1 MIKNSIIAAILI
13 LIASLCFFNTTEN
26 YMEISGTNAKHAYL
40 PQTYKNE
47 MSIRNFKPHGS
58 TQNEEVRQLETF
70 NYNPK
75 NVRNNIREVDQQFK
89 SLEKYQ
95 QKNNR
100 TRMSKNTPNN
110 LPKHNLSETYIPQR
124 PDYELSRGVG
134 ISAVTPSGYRN
145 GARPSTGVDLI
156 RGGLFEGYSF
166 PQFGSPDKPA
176 GNIRTRGN
184 TQNPDPRGQ
193 EQTSGRT
200 QTDKHH
206 SGNTDITTTSSNFVQ
221 DPRKERYVPNTRRRG
236 SENFVPKANR
246 RGQNTELQGLQQFKQ
261 DNRLMVGGP
270 PKQQFRQDN
279 QLMIGAPPKQQFR
292 LKHPKGKLL
301 I

>member
-200 QTDKHH
+200 ETDRLH
-206 SGNTDITTTSSNFVQ
+206 SGNTQISNS
-221 DPRKERYVPNTRRRG
+221 ENYVPRTRRKG
-236 SENFVPKANR
+236 NENFVPKANR
-246 RGQNTELQGLQQFKQ
+246 RGQNSQLQGLQQFKQ
-261 DNRLMVGGP
+261 DNRLMVGSP
-270 PKQQFRQDN
+270 PKQQFKQDN
-279 QLMIGAPPKQQFR
+279 RLMVGGQPKQQFK

>member
-193 EQTSGRT
+193 EETTGRT
-200 QTDKHH
+200 ETDRLHT
-206 SGNTDITTTSSNFVQ
+206 GNTQISTSES
-221 DPRKERYVPNTRRRG
+221 YVPNTRRRC

>member
-75 NVRNNIREVDQQFK
+75 NVRNNIQEVDQQFK

-95 QKNNR
+95 QKN
-100 TRMSKNTPNN
+100 TGSRMSKNTPQN

-166 PQFGSPDKPA
+166 PQFGSPKNPA
-176 GNIRTRGN
+176 GNIRTRGD
-184 TQNPDPRGQ
+184 TKNPDPRGQ
-193 EQTSGRT
+193 EKTTGRT
-200 QTDKHH
+200 ETDKYH
-206 SGNTDITTTSSNFVQ
+206 SGNTEISTSENF
-221 DPRKERYVPNTRRRG
+221 VPNTRRRG

-246 RGQNTELQGLQQFKQ
+246 RGQNTQLQGLQQYKQDNRLLVGGPQKQQFKQ
-261 DNRLMVGGP
+261 DNRLLVGGN
-270 PKQQFRQDN
+270 KQQFK
-279 QLMIGAPPKQQFR
+279 GV
-292 LKHPKGKLL
+292 KHPKGKLL

>member
-200 QTDKHH
+200 ETDRLH
-206 SGNTDITTTSSNFVQ
+206 SGNTQISNS
-221 DPRKERYVPNTRRRG
+221 ENYVPRTRRKG
-236 SENFVPKANR
+236 NENFVPKANR
-246 RGQNTELQGLQQFKQ
+246 RGQNSQLQGLQQFKQ

-270 PKQQFRQDN
+270 PKQQFKQDSK
-279 QLMIGAPPKQQFR
+279 LLIGGQPKQQFR

>member
-1 MIKNSIIAAILI
+1 
-13 LIASLCFFNTTEN
+13 
-26 YMEISGTNAKHAYL
+26 MEISGTNAKHAYL

-75 NVRNNIREVDQQFK
+75 HVRNNIQEVEQQFK

-95 QKNNR
+95 QKNNGS
-100 TRMSKNTPNN
+100 RMSKNTPNN

-166 PQFGSPDKPA
+166 PQFGSPTKPA

-193 EQTSGRT
+193 EKATGRT
-200 QTDKHH
+200 NTDRLH
-206 SGNTDITTTSSNFVQ
+206 SGNTNISGSSEN
-221 DPRKERYVPNTRRRG
+221 YVPATRRRG
-236 SENFVPKANR
+236 NENYVPKANR
-246 RGQNTELQGLQQFKQ
+246 RGQNTQLQGLQQFKQ

-270 PKQQFRQDN
+270 PKQQFKQDN
-279 QLMIGAPPKQQFR
+279 RLMVGNNKQQFR

>member
-1 MIKNSIIAAILI
+1 
-13 LIASLCFFNTTEN
+13 
-26 YMEISGTNAKHAYL
+26 MEISGTNAKHAYL

-200 QTDKHH
+200 ETDRLH
-206 SGNTDITTTSSNFVQ
+206 SGNTQISNS
-221 DPRKERYVPNTRRRG
+221 ENYVPRTRRKG
-236 SENFVPKANR
+236 NENFVPKANR
-246 RGQNTELQGLQQFKQ
+246 RGQNTQLQGLQQFKQ

-270 PKQQFRQDN
+270 PKQQFKQDN
-279 QLMIGAPPKQQFR
+279 RLMVGGPPKQQFK

>member
-100 TRMSKNTPNN
+100 TRMSKNTPKN

-166 PQFGSPDKPA
+166 PQFGSPNKPA

-200 QTDKHH
+200 ETDRLH
-206 SGNTDITTTSSNFVQ
+206 SGNTQISNS
-221 DPRKERYVPNTRRRG
+221 ENYVPRTRRKG
-236 SENFVPKANR
+236 NENFVPKANR
-246 RGQNTELQGLQQFKQ
+246 RGQNSQLQGLQQFKQ

-270 PKQQFRQDN
+270 PKQQFKQDN
-279 QLMIGAPPKQQFR
+279 RLMVGGPPKQQFK

>member
-1 MIKNSIIAAILI
+1 MIKNSIIAAIFI

-40 PQTYKNE
+40 PQTFKNE

-75 NVRNNIREVDQQFK
+75 NVRNNIQEVDQQFK

-95 QKNNR
+95 QKN
-100 TRMSKNTPNN
+100 TGSRMSKNTPQN

-134 ISAVTPSGYRN
+134 ISAVTPNGYRN

-156 RGGLFEGYSF
+156 RGGLFEGYNF

-184 TQNPDPRGQ
+184 TKNPDPRGQ
-193 EQTSGRT
+193 EKTTGRT
-200 QTDKHH
+200 ETDKYH
-206 SGNTDITTTSSNFVQ
+206 SGNTNINTNENFV
-221 DPRKERYVPNTRRRG
+221 PRTRRRG

-246 RGQNTELQGLQQFKQ
+246 RGQNTNLQGLQQYKQDNRLLVGGPQKQQFKQ
-261 DNRLMVGGP
+261 DNRLLVGN
-270 PKQQFRQDN
+270 KQQFK
-279 QLMIGAPPKQQFR
+279 GV
-292 LKHPKGKLL
+292 KHPKGKLL

>member
-156 RGGLFEGYSF
+156 RGDLFEGYSF

-200 QTDKHH
+200 ETDRLH
-206 SGNTDITTTSSNFVQ
+206 SGNTQISNS
-221 DPRKERYVPNTRRRG
+221 ENYVPRTRRKG
-236 SENFVPKANR
+236 NENFVPKANR
-246 RGQNTELQGLQQFKQ
+246 RGQNSQLQGLQQFKQ

-270 PKQQFRQDN
+270 PKQQFKQDN
-279 QLMIGAPPKQQFR
+279 RLMVGGPPKQQFK

>member
-200 QTDKHH
+200 ETDRLH
-206 SGNTDITTTSSNFVQ
+206 SGNTQISNS
-221 DPRKERYVPNTRRRG
+221 ENYVPRTRRKG
-236 SENFVPKANR
+236 NENFVPKANR
-246 RGQNTELQGLQQFKQ
+246 RGQNSQLQGLQQFKQ

-270 PKQQFRQDN
+270 PKQQFKQDN
-279 QLMIGAPPKQQFR
+279 RLMVGGPPKQQFK

>member
-58 TQNEEVRQLETF
+58 TQNEQVRQLETF

-75 NVRNNIREVDQQFK
+75 NIRNNIQEVDQQFK
-89 SLEKYQ
+89 SIERYQ
-95 QKNNR
+95 QKNNGS
-100 TRMSKNTPNN
+100 RMSKNTPNN

-166 PQFGSPDKPA
+166 PQFGSFEKPA

-193 EQTSGRT
+193 EKATGKT
-200 QTDKHH
+200 QTDRLH
-206 SGNTDITTTSSNFVQ
+206 SGNTNISDSSEN
-221 DPRKERYVPNTRRRG
+221 YVPATRRRG
-236 SENFVPKANR
+236 NENYVPKANR
-246 RGQNTELQGLQQFKQ
+246 RGQNTQLQGLQQFKQ
-261 DNRLMVGGP
+261 DNRLMVGDP
-270 PKQQFRQDN
+270 PNNNSSKIIDC
-279 QLMIGAPPKQQFR
+279 
-292 LKHPKGKLL
+292 
-301 I
+301 

>member
-166 PQFGSPDKPA
+166 PQFGSPNKPA

-200 QTDKHH
+200 ETDRLH
-206 SGNTDITTTSSNFVQ
+206 SGNTQISNS
-221 DPRKERYVPNTRRRG
+221 ENYVPRTRRKG
-236 SENFVPKANR
+236 NENFVPKANR
-246 RGQNTELQGLQQFKQ
+246 RGQNSQLQGLQQFKQ

-270 PKQQFRQDN
+270 PKQQFKQDN
-279 QLMIGAPPKQQFR
+279 RLMVGGPPKQQFK